1 MKKIDIKS
9 IWPYAIAI
17 VLFLG
22 IALTYFSPLLEGK
35 VINQSDISSWKGAY
49 EEIRQYESQTG
60 ENALWTNSMFSGM
73 PAVSIGGGIQYT
85 VVQKFYNL
93 FFPLARPANDLF
105 LLLFGFYL
113 LLLAFRS
120 IPG

>member
-73 PAVSIGGGIQYT
+73 PAVSIGGGIQYN
-85 VVQKFYNL
+85 VVQKL
-93 FFPLARPANDLF
+93 TL
-105 LLLFGFYL
+105 
-113 LLLAFRS
+113 
-120 IPG
+120 IHI